1 MRKVFLKMTM
11 KSLRYDARSGRNVAR
26 ASHYGQCIGAN
37 TYPLEQSRKKEESM
51 RTCSH
56 WTAAAVLLGTLAC
69 LSTAAVAQSYPT
81 KPVRILVGF
90 APGGG
95 TDIMARAVAAKLGES
110 MKQQFIVENRPG
122 ANANLAAKLAAESPA
137 DGYTILFMSVAH
149 IMSKPVYKNLGY
161 DIERDL
167 TPITVVS
174 DVSNVLAAHP
184 SLPARTVKEL
194 VALARSKPGEL
205 TYATSGV
212 ASPEHFAGELFKMM
226 TKTNL
231 LMVPYKGG
239 GPIAIDLVA
248 GHVITSFSTMP
259 PIIPHIRANRVRAIA
274 VTKEKR
280 ASVLPDVPT
289 IAETVPGYAMSTWY
303 GAVAPAKT
311 PRDIVVRLNQEM
323 VKALA
328 LPDVKE
334 RLASLG
340 AEIVASSPDET
351 AAFFRTELAKYTKV
365 AEAAKIRAE

>member
-1 MRKVFLKMTM
+1 MKRIAVIVFGL
-11 KSLRYDARSGRNVAR
+11 SLISLGHFALA
-26 ASHYGQCIGAN
+26 Q
-37 TYPLEQSRKKEESM
+37 TYP
-51 RTCSH
+51 
-56 WTAAAVLLGTLAC
+56 A
-69 LSTAAVAQSYPT
+69 

-95 TDIMARAVAAKLGES
+95 TDIMARVLGAKMTES
-110 MKQQFIVENRPG
+110 VKQQFIIENRPG
-122 ANANLAAKLAAESPA
+122 ANANLAAKLAAEAPA

-174 DVSNVLAAHP
+174 EVSNVLAAHP
-184 SLPARTVKEL
+184 SLPAKTVKEL
-194 VALARSKPGEL
+194 IVLARSKPGEL

-212 ASPEHFAGELFKMM
+212 GSPEHFAGEMFKMM

-231 LMVPYKGG
+231 LPVPYKGG
-239 GPIAIDLVA
+239 GPIAIDLMA

-259 PIIPHIRANRVRAIA
+259 PIIPHIRAGRVKAIA
-274 VTKEKR
+274 VTKDKR
-280 ASVLPDVPT
+280 AAVLPDVPT

-311 PRDIVVRLNQEM
+311 PREIVVRLNQEM
-323 VKALA
+323 LKALA
-328 LPDVKE
+328 AADVKE

-340 AEIVASSPDET
+340 ADIVATSPEET
-351 AAFFRTELAKYTKV
+351 AAIFKADIAKYTKV
-365 AEAAKIRAE
+365 AKAAKIQAD

>member
-1 MRKVFLKMTM
+1 MNRNGKNTVIAALV
-11 KSLRYDARSGRNVAR
+11 LAALAGGSGTAL
-26 ASHYGQCIGAN
+26 AQA
-37 TYPLEQSRKKEESM
+37 YP
-51 RTCSH
+51 
-56 WTAAAVLLGTLAC
+56 A
-69 LSTAAVAQSYPT
+69 

-95 TDIMARAVAAKLGES
+95 TDIMARTVAAKMSES

-122 ANANLAAKLAAESPA
+122 ANANLAAKLAAEAPA
-137 DGYTILFMSVAH
+137 DGYTLLFMSVAH

-174 DVSNVLAAHP
+174 EVSNVFAAHP
-184 SLPARTVKEL
+184 SLPAKTVKE
-194 VALARSKPGEL
+194 VIALARSKPGEL
-205 TYATSGV
+205 TYATAGV
-212 ASPEHFAGELFKMM
+212 ASPEHFAGEMFKVM

-248 GHVITSFSTMP
+248 GHVMTSFSTMP
-259 PIIPHIRANRVRAIA
+259 PIIPHVRAGRVRAVA

-280 ASVLPDVPT
+280 AAVLPDVPT

-311 PRDIVVRLNQEM
+311 PRDIVTRLNQEM
-323 VKALA
+323 IKALA

-340 AEIVASSPDET
+340 ADIVASSPEQT
-351 AAFFRTELAKYTKV
+351 ASFFKAELVKYTKV
-365 AEAAKIRAE
+365 AEAANIRAE